1 MAAVTEIYSKTLDG
15 VKEIRHEYATRFIQW
30 VVGASIDG
38 IFGNETKIRVQN
50 WRASHGLT
58 PDGVVG
64 PATWA
69 KMLG

>member
-1 MAAVTEIYSKTLDG
+1 MEISSKPLDG
-15 VKEIRHEYATRFIQW
+15 VNQPHHEYATRFIQW

-38 IFGNETKIRVQN
+38 IFGNKTKIKVQN
-50 WRASHGLT
+50 WQASHGLT
-58 PDGVVG
+58 PDRVVE